1 MKPRLFRIV
10 VTALIACVLS
20 IPSFAQEM
28 PKPGTII
35 DKNNYKQYAHLFPPE
50 FLPAFEN
57 GFDGLL
63 EPIKI
68 KTAEARPVKLPKAF
82 VALSEKNRGKY
93 DVNADGL
100 ITGGFD
106 SQGFPFPGVTP
117 ADKNFALKLM
127 WNYNFAYTYDDSRM
141 YGFTYLRRKGEPAR
155 TYAAE
160 MPFMNFVGRIVVDPR
175 PFYPTPT
182 KLRKAGFFL
191 YTMPDAIKNTMTLT
205 YRYLDFARADEV
217 YLYLPALRRT
227 LRGEAGQRSAPM
239 AGSLQALD
247 DSAGFDGRTPEFT
260 YKFVGEQKVLAPY
273 DSTMNVAA
281 MKNLKTPQTTP
292 YQNDGWEARDTYVVD
307 IMAKSPR
314 YPQSKKRVYLDK
326 ETLMVVYSL
335 AWDRANKLWKVWSKG
350 FVRLPLGNGET
361 YCENSLD
368 LAVDV
373 QMGMGQALNL
383 EHKMNVGMKYEEVT
397 VSSLPKKARQ

>member
-1 MKPRLFRIV
+1 MKPRLLCIV

-20 IPSFAQEM
+20 IPSFAQEL

-35 DKNNYKQYAHLFPPE
+35 DKNNYAKYAHLFPPE

-93 DVNADGL
+93 GLNADGL
-100 ITGGFD
+100 ITGGYD

-117 ADKNFALKLM
+117 ADKDFALKLM
-127 WNYNFAYTYDDSRM
+127 WNYCFVYLNDDTNN

-160 MPFMNFVGRIVVDPR
+160 MPMMTFVGRIFVDPK

-182 KLRKAGFFL
+182 KLRQAGFFL
-191 YTMPDAIKNTMTLT
+191 YTMPDAIKNTMTLA

-239 AGSLQALD
+239 AGSLQSLD
-247 DSAGFDGRTPEFT
+247 DAKGFDGRTPEFT
-260 YKFVGEQKVLAPY
+260 YKFAGEQKVLCPWDA
-273 DSTMNVAA
+273 TLNAAA
-281 MKNLKTPQTTP
+281 MKKLKTPQTTP

-307 IMAKSPR
+307 IIAKNPR

-326 ETLMVVYSL
+326 ETLGVVYSI

-350 FVRLPLGNGET
+350 FVHYPLASGEMYYGN
-361 YCENSLD
+361 NLD

-373 QMGMGQALNL
+373 QMGMGQALNI
-383 EHKMNVGMKYEEVT
+383 ENKMNVGMKYEEVT